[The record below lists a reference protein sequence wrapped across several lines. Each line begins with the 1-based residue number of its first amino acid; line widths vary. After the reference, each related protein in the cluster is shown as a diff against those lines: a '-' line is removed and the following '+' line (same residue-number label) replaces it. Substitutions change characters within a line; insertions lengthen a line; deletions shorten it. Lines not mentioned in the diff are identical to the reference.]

1 MRPVP
6 HPARRQRHVL
16 TFWSTPWPGSAL
28 PAAIDLDPG
37 GSGPHGA
44 CRRTALNSRLRHW
57 VSDSDRARRAAESRL
72 GLCLGEL
79 GREGIDA
86 TGAVGDPEPLQA
98 MADSLR
104 AFPADEI
111 VIASVQGT
119 RARGVTRD
127 LAERAMGR
135 FGLPVAQLLL
145 AGDPAPAPAS
155 GERTRRVLM
164 PA

>member
-1 MRPVP
+1 MTRTNTAAERRVLVVVNDAASGATLRDAIGID
-6 HPARRQRHVL
+6 PA
-16 TFWSTPWPGSAL
+16 
-28 PAAIDLDPG
+28 
-37 GSGPHGA
+37 GA
-44 CRRTALNSRLRHW
+44 RIQTTVHLVAPALNSRLRHW

-111 VIASVQGT
+111 VIASAQGT